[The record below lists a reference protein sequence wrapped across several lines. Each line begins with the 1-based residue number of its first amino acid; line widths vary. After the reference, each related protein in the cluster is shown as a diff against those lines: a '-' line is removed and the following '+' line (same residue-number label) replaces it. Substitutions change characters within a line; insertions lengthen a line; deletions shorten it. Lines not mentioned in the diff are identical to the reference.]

1 MNARLSI
8 LAACAGAAL
17 ALTGCATTAAPST
30 PTPAPATTSSTT
42 PPAADPVKWA
52 GAFCSGTTPVLTG
65 AVELIT
71 VAAANAG
78 NPVALKEGMLKILET
93 GSKSLADAE
102 KKLKE
107 IGAPG
112 PEAKALHDE
121 LVKMFGDGAKEY
133 VTIAEQVRKIDANA
147 PDFLDQ
153 VEKLGG
159 ESADPSKLS
168 EQVKKLDADPK
179 YKDAIAKAP
188 ECTEM
193 RTKLGKLL
201 GQ

>member
-1 MNARLSI
+1 LRFAV
-8 LAACAGAAL
+8 ACVGSAL
-17 ALTGCATTAAPST
+17 ALAGCSTSAAPST
-30 PTPAPATTSSTT
+30 QSTAPAPTTTSAA
-42 PPAADPVKWA
+42 AADPVKWA

-65 AVELIT
+65 AVELVT
-71 VAAANAG
+71 LAAANAG
-78 NPVALKEGMLKILET
+78 NPVVLKEGMLKILDT

-112 PEAKALHDE
+112 PEAKPLHDE
-121 LVKMFGDGAKEY
+121 LVKMFGDAAKEY
-133 VTIAEQVRKIDANA
+133 VTVAEQMRKLDANA
-147 PDFLDQ
+147 PDFMTQ

-159 ESADPSKLS
+159 ESADPSKLA
-168 EQVKKLDADPK
+168 EHVKKLDADPK

-188 ECTEM
+188 ECTDM
-193 RTKLGKLL
+193 RSKLGKLI

>member
-1 MNARLSI
+1 VNARLSI
-8 LAACAGAAL
+8 LAACTGAAL

-42 PPAADPVKWA
+42 PPASDPVKWA

-71 VAAANAG
+71 VAAANAN
-78 NPVALKEGMLKILET
+78 NPVALKEGMLKILDT

-112 PEAKALHDE
+112 PEAKGLHDE
-121 LVKMFGDGAKEY
+121 LVKMFGDSAKEY

-147 PDFLDQ
+147 PDFLTQ

-179 YKDAIAKAP
+179 YKDAVAKAP

>member
-8 LAACAGAAL
+8 LAACAGVAL
-17 ALTGCATTAAPST
+17 GTTGCTAQSAAP
-30 PTPAPATTSSTT
+30 TTTT

-71 VAAANAG
+71 LVAADAG
-78 NPVALKEGMLKILET
+78 NSPALKEGMLKILGN

-107 IGAPG
+107 VGAPG
-112 PEAKALHDE
+112 AEAPAVHDE
-121 LVKMFGDGAKEY
+121 LVKLFGDGAKEY
-133 VTIAEQVRKIDANA
+133 RSVAEQVQKI
-147 PDFLDQ
+147 
-153 VEKLGG
+153 
-159 ESADPSKLS
+159 
-168 EQVKKLDADPK
+168 DADPK

-193 RTKLGKLL
+193 RAKLGKVL